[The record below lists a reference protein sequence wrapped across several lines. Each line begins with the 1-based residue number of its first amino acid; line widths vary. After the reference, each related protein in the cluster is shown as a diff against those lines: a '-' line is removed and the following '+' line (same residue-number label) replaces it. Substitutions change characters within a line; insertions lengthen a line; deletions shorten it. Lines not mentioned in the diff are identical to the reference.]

1 MNQMAYERQILL
13 TTEPVPRLSI
23 IWLSAGVHLLALV
36 LLLAFLHATRPR
48 ILPVKLETAQAL
60 PAATHL
66 VFKPAIASSA
76 QAPASRL
83 RLHRKKQ
90 QPQLIAPESEPIA
103 EGAATKVLRQHA
115 HNATAGMLSSIKVSQ
130 FYGMNWGDYQLAIH
144 VSGELPV
151 IAANELP
158 PHFQQFVTVEV
169 TIDVDGRVA
178 DARIIGG
185 LVTRPIEQKLLAAIR
200 EFKYTPA
207 KHYGTP
213 IPSQMDVIV
222 HIPS

>member
-1 MNQMAYERQILL
+1 MAYERQILL
-13 TTEPVPRLSI
+13 STKPVPRRSFIFLS
-23 IWLSAGVHLLALV
+23 LCGHLLALGLV
-36 LLLAFLHATRPR
+36 LAFLHATRPR
-48 ILPVKLETAQAL
+48 IVPVKLETAQAL

-66 VFKPAIASSA
+66 VFKAAVGRSM
-76 QAPASRL
+76 QAPASKL
-83 RLHRKKQ
+83 RLHKKKQ

-115 HNATAGMLSSIKVSQ
+115 HNATAGMLDTIKVSQ
-130 FYGMNWGDYQLAIH
+130 FYGMNWDDYQLAIH
-144 VSGELPV
+144 IAGELPV
-151 IAANELP
+151 IAADELP
-158 PHFQQFVTVEV
+158 AHFQQLVTVEV
-169 TIDVDGRVA
+169 TIDVDGHVA

-200 EFKYTPA
+200 DFKYTPA

-213 IPSQMDVIV
+213 IPSQVDVIV

>member
-1 MNQMAYERQILL
+1 MPYERQILL
-13 TTEPVPRLSI
+13 STEPVPRRSVVFLS
-23 IWLSAGVHLLALV
+23 LCGHLLALV
-36 LLLAFLHATRPR
+36 LLLALLYATRPR
-48 ILPVKLETAQAL
+48 IVPVKLETAQAM
-60 PAATHL
+60 PVTTHL

-83 RLHRKKQ
+83 HVHNKKQ
-90 QPQLIAPESEPIA
+90 QPRLIAPESEAVA
-103 EGAATKVLRQHA
+103 EGPATKVLRQHA
-115 HNATAGMLSSIKVSQ
+115 RNATAGMLASINVSQ
-130 FYGMNWGDYQLAIH
+130 FYGMNWDDYQLAIH
-144 VSGELPV
+144 VAGELPV
-151 IAANELP
+151 ISPAELP

-213 IPSQMDVIV
+213 IPSQVDVVV